1 MTGRHTDYLDLAE
14 AAVSR
19 RDYLSAMQYGL
30 RAAGAPPEETGLRCD
45 AQMLL
50 AIVSL
55 ELGDGETALTYGVGA
70 HLAACYGGDA
80 DREQKA
86 EAIVAMI
93 VAQYSYL
100 SDIHTVMLH

>member
-14 AAVSR
+14 AAISR

-50 AIVSL
+50 AIAAL
-55 ELGDGETALTYGVGA
+55 ELGDGETALAYGVGA
-70 HLAACYGGDA
+70 HLAACYVHDA
-80 DREQKA
+80 EREQRA
-86 EAIVAMI
+86 EAIVAMV

-100 SDIHTVMLH
+100 SDIHAPMLH